1 MACFTDKIAND
12 INAAFDETRPP
23 LDALPIPLLAIGA
36 QARPGLSAIALTS
49 AIISRLP
56 EAGIETGVN
65 PDGSPNM
72 VNMFVRIMCEEF
84 VKEIKDNAKV
94 SVGLMPG
101 TVISTGTGASAAG
114 PVTVVST
121 STTFTGGEGIVQ

>member
-1 MACFTDKIAND
+1 MGFIETTADA
-12 INAAFDETRPP
+12 INTSLEGARPP
-23 LDALPIPLLAIGA
+23 LQPLPIPLVPVGA
-36 QARPGLSAIALTS
+36 QSRPGLSAIALTS
-49 AIISRLP
+49 AVISRLP

-65 PDGSPNM
+65 PDGSPN
-72 VNMFVRIMCEEF
+72 VLNMFIRILCEEI

-94 SVGLMPG
+94 SIGLMPG

-121 STTFTGGEGIVQ
+121 STTFTGGYGIVE